1 MWRRLLIYCFI
12 MLPQAI
18 RAVQINYI
26 KVPSAVQND
35 SEHSIILEC
44 NYSLRPDDAGLVVK
58 WFLNDAVVYQWIPPK
73 EPQALGVMK
82 GKLNLDYVSSNDPK
96 MMYRS
101 MNIINPTTELAGEYK
116 CTVSTFTDE
125 DFSLKNMIV
134 FVPETSLELSHSGFS
149 NKQINFTC
157 TASEVYP
164 EPKLIIFKDVKDEY
178 HDRKYLDAV
187 EWSTSRLPSGRFSLT
202 TTTSVLLDTISP
214 GSLVHCDLKIPGTGY
229 VKRKTMLY
237 YPINSTI
244 TQQKNRLWKICVF
257 CLAISLLN

>member
-1 MWRRLLIYCFI
+1 MWRLLISFFI
-12 MLPQAI
+12 MLPEAM

-35 SEHSIILEC
+35 SEHSTVLEC
-44 NYSLRPDDAGLVVK
+44 NYSLRPDDVGLVVK

-73 EPQALGVMK
+73 EPQALGIMK
-82 GKLNLDYVSSNDPK
+82 GKLNLGYVSSNDPN

-134 FVPETSLELSHSGFS
+134 FVPETSLELYHSGFS

-164 EPKLIIFKDVKDEY
+164 EPKLNIFKDVKDEY
-178 HDRKYLDAV
+178 QGRKYLDAV
-187 EWSTSRLPSGRFSLT
+187 EWSTARLPSGRYSLT
-202 TTTSVLLDTISP
+202 TTTSVVLDSISP

-237 YPINSTI
+237 YPISKNSPQNSTVDP
-244 TQQKNRLWKICVF
+244 TEDVM
-257 CLAISLLN
+257 